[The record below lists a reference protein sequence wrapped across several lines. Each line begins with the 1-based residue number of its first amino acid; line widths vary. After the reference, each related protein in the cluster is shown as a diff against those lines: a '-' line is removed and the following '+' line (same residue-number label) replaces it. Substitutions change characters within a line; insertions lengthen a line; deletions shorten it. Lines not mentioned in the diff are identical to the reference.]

1 MTHQDL
7 LSFAVAPIV
16 GTSVLVCLALGTV
29 SAQESTDDDFTG
41 RVEIG
46 YRAVEVGGE
55 EGKYRQ
61 HIGLDDGPRLFGLGF
76 TFRPSG
82 DLQER
87 LDLIDFDL
95 DHVGGE
101 PFESFRFKARKAGA
115 YEFRYDRRKSDYFY
129 EDIILPAALA
139 DHSLDNEGDISSFDF
154 ERIRDA
160 ASVKVTLTPRAN
172 INVGFDRYTKQGVRT
187 LALDIQRD
195 VFELERPISEQLDE
209 FSVGFDYTWPRATLY
224 LEETFERF
232 ESDGEI
238 FTSGANQGLNPDNAS
253 GLDFFFLNQ
262 PYEFDSFRQTVG
274 VNSRPT
280 ANLTVQASLIFETL
294 DLNGTASER
303 SQGTGFNGAPFSTD
317 VTGVRQIDREFSLI
331 NAGVSYTV
339 RPNIVLSGTL
349 RRSDIDQDGEFTFGD
364 DLGQGIWNIG
374 TTGLEGGVLVGIA
387 PQLTVNGGLRY
398 ETRDVDYDQTEGVP
412 MLQSHTTD
420 HVGVFTGMSW
430 RPTRMVKVHA
440 EVETGTFDDPFT
452 LASPTDRVRFKVGTD
467 LSHESGAFGKV
478 TYLAYRLSNDN
489 SLWESDSN
497 QLNLRGGYRAG
508 GLVTSVG
515 YALVDVRREVDQSV
529 VPLPG
534 FGPTPPPFIYPVLF
548 MADTNFVDGRL
559 HWQAHERVTIGTD
572 LRYYTSDG
580 SFAVDRRDHRVFGE
594 VGVGRGYTAG
604 VSYRSIAYEETALG
618 FNDYDANIVEFSL
631 GYRF

>member
-1 MTHQDL
+1 MTRQDL
-7 LSFAVAPIV
+7 LSFARDTLVGAGLLACVAA
-16 GTSVLVCLALGTV
+16 GTA
-29 SAQESTDDDFTG
+29 SAQESDTEQFAG

-46 YRAVEVGGE
+46 YRAVDVGGE

-76 TFRPSG
+76 AFRPSG

-87 LDLIDFDL
+87 VDRIDFNL
-95 DHVGGE
+95 DSVGGE
-101 PFESFRFKARKAGA
+101 PFESFRFNARKAGA

-129 EDIILPAALA
+129 EDIILPTALA

-160 ASVKVTLTPRAN
+160 ASVKVMLTPDAN

-187 LALDIQRD
+187 LPIDIQRD
-195 VFELERPISEQLDE
+195 VFEFEQPISERLED
-209 FSVGFDYTWPRATLY
+209 FSVGFDYTWPKATLY
-224 LEETFERF
+224 LEEQFQRF

-238 FTSGANQGLNPDNAS
+238 FTPGANPGLNPDNAS
-253 GLDFFFLNQ
+253 SLDFFFLNQ

-280 ANLTVQASLIFETL
+280 TNLTVQASVIFETL

-303 SQGTGFNGAPFSTD
+303 SRGTGFNGAPFSTD
-317 VTGVRQIDREFSLI
+317 VTGVRQISRDFSLI
-331 NAGVSYTV
+331 DAGVSYTV
-339 RPNIVLSGTL
+339 RPNVVLSGTI
-349 RRSDIDQDGEFTFGD
+349 RRNDLDQEGEFTFGVD
-364 DLGQGIWNIG
+364 SGQGLWNTG
-374 TTGLEGGVLVGIA
+374 TTGVEGGVLVGIT
-387 PQLTVNGGLRY
+387 PQVTVNGGLRY

-420 HVGVFTGMSW
+420 HVGVFAGMSW

-440 EVETGTFDDPFT
+440 EIETGTFDDPFT
-452 LASPTDRVRFKVGTD
+452 LASPTDRVRLKVGGD
-467 LSHESGAFGKV
+467 LSHTSGAFGSV
-478 TYLAYRLSNDN
+478 TYLAHRLSNDN

-497 QLNLRGGYRAG
+497 QLNLRGGYRAAG
-508 GLVTSVG
+508 VVASVG
-515 YALVDVRREVDQSV
+515 YALVDVRREVDQLV
-529 VPLPG
+529 NPG
-534 FGPTPPPFIYPVLF
+534 SNPFVFPVLF

-572 LRYYTSDG
+572 LRYYTTDG